1 MLEMIARLFKGEP
14 QDTESIPADWKPR
27 GLNPEP
33 HRQTI
38 AKAMENTLNKG
49 LNS

>member
-1 MLEMIARLFKGEP
+1 MNLVRLFKGEP
-14 QDTESIPADWKPR
+14 RDSEGESIPANWKPR

-38 AKAMENTLNKG
+38 AKAMQDALTKDM
-49 LNS
+49 NS